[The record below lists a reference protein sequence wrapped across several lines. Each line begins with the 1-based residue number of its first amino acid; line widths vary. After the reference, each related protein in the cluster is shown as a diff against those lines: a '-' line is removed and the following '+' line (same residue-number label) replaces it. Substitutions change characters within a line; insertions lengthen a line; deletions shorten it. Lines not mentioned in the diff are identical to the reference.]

1 MLLAAAGVLLT
12 QAAATGERPAS
23 AGEAQPGGL
32 AVSEV
37 ELAEG
42 ILAFEEGR
50 DGDAAAL
57 LAEAVSADPRNGTA
71 RHWLGLAQLRLG
83 RAAAAVASLTAALTA
98 ERPAA
103 AGKRRVTADLA
114 AARLAAGDLHAA
126 PGPAGAVP
134 APLDLGSAPDCT
146 PPPPR
151 WEGRLSLEAD
161 YDSNPGLLPADATFL
176 PLTGTRPA
184 GTATD
189 GGGDLGL
196 RLEHHPFYDRGGWS
210 LGIGVT
216 GDRSAYRNQSDLDL
230 TLAGGFAQLAWGK
243 DSRGTLTGP
252 LGVMRV
258 PAGESPAAVLLQAG
272 GTWVRLGAAD
282 YLRLAGGAGSL
293 TLRGPG
299 RSETRID
306 LGASQLRFA
315 ADLPGELRRSGS
327 EVAAGIGESLF
338 LGDGGG
344 YLRAAASGGERQ
356 AGASFTYRFVEITA
370 EAAAPQVGGWTFY
383 LQAARR
389 QERFANP
396 QSNLTQPAGPARD
409 DASWRG
415 AAAAL
420 RMLSPHLACTA
431 HAGFVR
437 RDSNVTLPGKLPLF
451 DYRRT
456 TAGLGVTW
464 FF

>member
-1 MLLAAAGVLLT
+1 MAPEPPVLA
-12 QAAATGERPAS
+12 P
-23 AGEAQPGGL
+23 P
-32 AVSEV
+32 
-37 ELAEG
+37 
-42 ILAFEEGR
+42 
-50 DGDAAAL
+50 
-57 LAEAVSADPRNGTA
+57 
-71 RHWLGLAQLRLG
+71 
-83 RAAAAVASLTAALTA
+83 
-98 ERPAA
+98 
-103 AGKRRVTADLA
+103 
-114 AARLAAGDLHAA
+114 
-126 PGPAGAVP
+126 
-134 APLDLGSAPDCT
+134 DLGPSPACT
-146 PPPPR
+146 PQPR

-161 YDSNPGLLPADATFL
+161 YDSNPGLLPVDATFL

-196 RLEHHPFYDRGGWS
+196 QLEHHPFYDRGGWS

-216 GDRSAYRNQSDLDL
+216 GDRLAYRNQGDLDL
-230 TLAGGFAQLAWGK
+230 TVAGGFAQLAWGK
-243 DSRGTLTGP
+243 DPSGSLAGP

-258 PAGESPAAVLLQAG
+258 PTGESPVAVLLQAG
-272 GTWVRLGAAD
+272 GTWVRVGAAD

-299 RSETRID
+299 RSATRID

-315 ADLPGELRRSGS
+315 DDLPGDLRRSGNEIS
-327 EVAAGIGESLF
+327 AGIGESLF

-370 EAAAPQVGGWTFY
+370 EAAAPPVGGWTFY

-396 QSNLTQPAGPARD
+396 QSNLTQPSGPARD
-409 DASWRG
+409 DSSWRG
-415 AAAAL
+415 AAAAQ
-420 RMLSPHLACTA
+420 RMLGPHLACTA

-437 RDSNVTLPGKLPLF
+437 RDSNVVLPGQLPLF

-464 FF
+464 YF